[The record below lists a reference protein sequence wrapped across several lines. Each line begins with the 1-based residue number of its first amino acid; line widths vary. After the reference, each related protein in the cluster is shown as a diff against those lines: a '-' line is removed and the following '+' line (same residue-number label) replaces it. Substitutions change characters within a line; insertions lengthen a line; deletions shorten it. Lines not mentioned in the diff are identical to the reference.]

1 MLLVLGVRARMLHDH
16 RCSRT
21 EDPPARRD
29 LLQQADVHASRLPTA
44 IPLSKDSL
52 AACRLE
58 SLPRLAFFALD
69 PWHPAGFLLSETS

>member
-29 LLQQADVHASRLPTA
+29 LLQQADAT
-44 IPLSKDSL
+44 PLSKDSL
-52 AACRLE
+52 AAFRLE
-58 SLPRLAFFALD
+58 SLPRLAFFSLD